1 MFCSVNKENKDGY
14 LAGVHWEGFGN
25 LQNEKYTSFA
35 RHTVMVSF
43 FLQLLKVECQC
54 PGKRAGDLQREE
66 TLGRVLIKSE

>member
-14 LAGVHWEGFGN
+14 LVVHWERFGN

-43 FLQLLKVECQC
+43 FLLLLKVERQC

-66 TLGRVLIKSE
+66 TLGRVLMKSE